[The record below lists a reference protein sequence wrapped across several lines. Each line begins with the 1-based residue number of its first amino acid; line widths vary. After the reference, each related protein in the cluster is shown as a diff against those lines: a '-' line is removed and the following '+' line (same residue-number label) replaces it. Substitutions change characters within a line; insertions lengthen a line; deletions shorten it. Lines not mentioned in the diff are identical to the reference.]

1 MKTLD
6 KRIFRDLKSN
16 IGKYIAIFILLT
28 ATIAFGSAFLIVADS
43 VEKNLKDNQIN
54 CNMEDGNF
62 TLQEEYDF
70 ANSKYEIEEN
80 FYINLESDYTLR
92 VYKTREKINKLSL
105 FDGHMPIE
113 ENEIVLD
120 RAFAN
125 SNNFKINDK
134 IKFEKNEFTVV
145 GIISAPDYN
154 SLFKSNNDLMMN
166 TTDFGIGFVTDKT
179 LDNLEKQYNTKYNY
193 SYKGDSD
200 EIKEYLLSNNLR
212 ITDMLPKDANQSI
225 MFLQED
231 MGSDIPAMKALI
243 YIVVAIIAF
252 VFVVLASNNIES
264 DSKSIGTLK
273 ALRMYK

>member
-16 IGKYIAIFILLT
+16 IGKYIALFILLT

-62 TLQEEYDF
+62 TLQEEHDF

-80 FYINLESDYTLR
+80 FYINLESNYTLR

-134 IKFEKNEFTVV
+134 IRFEKNEFTVV

-166 TTDFGIGFVTDKT
+166 TTDFGIGFVNDKT

-200 EIKEYLLSNNLR
+200 EIKAYLLSNNLR

-231 MGSDIPAMKALI
+231 MGSDVPAMKALI